1 MSAPN
6 LPDGVVALLN
16 AYVHP
21 ALVLLRGP
29 IALDVENTGE
39 PSPLKPYWN
48 NHAFLDLER
57 LPAHEREGWQRG
69 CTQLVSRALN
79 SGTDPDKC
87 TAICG
92 PYVAVVTLL
101 GSKYVV
107 VTTSRSA
114 IMSAPEADG
123 LQVSGE
129 DPVVA
134 LPIVVPPVYRR
145 NRTNVDALFRRDLAR
160 TTAGQLI
167 TAYPWNTTS
176 LGPLDSW
183 LPEFKSCVLGI
194 LDMPDSLLGNK
205 HPHALGKPF
214 REVHSEIWQDLEG
227 DVKEALAGH
236 SIHRKNQ
243 LRFVRHSSV
252 TVPEEFYYT
261 RTYIPWRT
269 NGRILGTVS
278 QSTETTAEVLA
289 SRRLSTLEDMQLR
302 TVSTSTVSE
311 FFAATLD
318 ALEVNTLDL
327 PFVLVYSVKPEYK
340 KKKRSQGLG
349 LGEKEGGLDHEP
361 TRYHLSLV
369 GSLGVPDGHMSAQP
383 EVLIRSDGVEDY
395 MSSVESSSTTDDDPF
410 SFWPP
415 TQSST
420 PLAHDTSSW
429 PFLEILAARG
439 SLVTILPLGS
449 RANGFLQRGWDYP
462 CTQAV
467 AFAIG
472 ATGKDQPA
480 GGLVIIGLNPC
491 RPYDADYANFVRM
504 LSRQMTTGLTTA
516 IDCAHQLQRAEE
528 LASIDRAKT
537 TFFSNVSHELRT
549 PLTLII
555 GPVEDI
561 LRETIPAEV
570 RTRLDVVLRN
580 ASRLHRLV
588 NTILDFSR
596 LKAGHVAKLVPVDL
610 GALTANFAS
619 LFRSAIE
626 RARVKYSVACDEGPL
641 VYLDPDSWEKIITN
655 IISNAFKYCLKG
667 KIEVRVH
674 FTRKEA
680 IFSCSDTGC
689 GIPEKELENIF
700 TRFHRVACT
709 ARSHEGTGIGLAL
722 AQETVIAL
730 GGRIKVASVDGQGST
745 FTVTLPL
752 GTAHIPPELL
762 DTTAEPIRGV
772 ARGLQR
778 YGARMV
784 QEAAEWTVNE
794 RPLLTSSARSFD
806 GLSAGTSETAFE
818 VGYTPDKREPVVVVA
833 DDNADLRLYCTMLLS
848 SKYNVHTFADGQ
860 AALDYV
866 QKHDVDLILSDVE
879 MPRMDGYEFLAAVR
893 EDARL
898 NLLSFIL
905 VSAHAGSEARVVGL
919 NAGAD
924 DYLVKPFSSKAL
936 MARVQTHIELG
947 QGRRGALSD
956 VSNSKE
962 EATYDLL
969 ELEARV
975 QDRTKLLIEIESQLR
990 LKVAE
995 EQHMRKQQEIVVDL
1009 TSHELRNP
1017 LNATWQNAEF
1027 VEDMLERLRPLIP
1040 EEGIADLNEAQSA
1053 IESIAL
1059 SVAHQTRIADDILNF
1074 SKISMQMMTIHTT
1087 PFPVC
1092 PTLEFCSQ
1100 ASLTL
1105 AMQIFDII
1113 QDVCRL
1119 WEIET
1124 RERDIDLELVAGSGV
1139 NGSWII
1145 SDPQRISQVTINFL
1159 LNALRFT
1166 SECLLRH
1173 ITVTVRFLTR
1183 VGPPRKNTY
1192 RVAGEKVHYRDAC
1205 WLQIAVQDTGPGL
1218 SVEDLK
1224 KLFERFAQ
1232 AHPSKDQFTGGHGL
1246 GLFVS
1251 RHLVSLLDGFIEVE
1265 SVSGQGATFSFCI
1278 PVEQTE
1284 PQVGGV
1290 QGWRNRILGRSARR
1304 AQISPR
1310 PTLKVRVVQ
1319 SSPSVAS
1326 PTSSHWLPT
1335 DAPAQ
1340 KVISPLRD
1348 VEAAPTDD
1356 FFIHTDVHVLVV
1368 EDNIINRKIL
1378 VRQLQGR
1385 GFRTSSAVHGQA
1397 AVDIL
1402 LHPTMPHDVDVVLM
1416 DIEMPVKD
1424 GKTACSEVRAW
1435 EAAKGPGHHRLPVIA
1450 VTGNARDEQVGE
1462 CLAIGFDEVALKPYR
1477 IDDIVRLIGV
1487 VRARFQL
1494 PSLDGDGVDPSESV
1508 DELVAWAVTCTITDL
1523 ASKLVRH
1530 GQSFLIYPAAFY
1542 PEMRTGA
1549 SQRRVPAE
1557 CHDDVRAE
1565 IVSPELFELP
1575 YEIVQ
1580 LCCSD
1585 GVTIEACVMV
1595 QHPPR
1600 PAPTIFMFHGNG
1612 ANYSMQLPL
1621 ARNFYRKMQCN
1632 VFMLSYR

>member
-1 MSAPN
+1 MAALS
-6 LPDGVVALLN
+6 LPDGVVALLD

-21 ALVLLRGP
+21 ALVLLRAQ
-29 IALDVENTGE
+29 IALDGENPVG
-39 PSPLKPYWN
+39 SSLLKPCWN
-48 NHAFLDLER
+48 NRAFLDLER
-57 LPAHEREGWQRG
+57 LPTLEHEEWQRG
-69 CTQLVSRALN
+69 CTGLVSRAVN
-79 SGTDPDKC
+79 SSTRPDAC

-92 PYVAVVTLL
+92 PYTAVATLL
-101 GSKYVV
+101 GSEYIV
-107 VTTSRSA
+107 VTTSRTVVPS
-114 IMSAPEADG
+114 SDG
-123 LQVSGE
+123 AVQVRGE
-129 DPVVA
+129 DPGVA
-134 LPIVVPPVYRR
+134 LPIAIPSIYRR
-145 NRTNVDALFRRDLAR
+145 NRTNVDALFRRDLAL

-167 TAYPWNTTS
+167 TAYPWHTTS
-176 LGPLDSW
+176 LGPLDDW

-194 LDMPDSLLGNK
+194 LDMPDSVCVWVGEGRIAVYNDSYPKVVQQSHTYHLTTRLK
-205 HPHALGKPF
+205 VATWKPF
-214 REVHSEIWQDLEG
+214 REVHSEIWRDLEG
-227 DVKEALAGH
+227 DVKQALAGH

-243 LRFVRHSSV
+243 LRFVSHSSV
-252 TVPEEFYYT
+252 TVPEEYYYT

-278 QSTETTAEVLA
+278 QSTDTTAEVLA
-289 SRRLSTLEDMQLR
+289 SRRLNTLEDMQLR

-311 FFAATLD
+311 FYAATLD

-327 PFVLVYSVKPEYK
+327 PFVLMYGVKPEYSK
-340 KKKRSQGLG
+340 KKHSQGLG
-349 LGEKEGGLDHEP
+349 LGEKEAGREHEP

-369 GSLGVPDGHMSAQP
+369 GSLGVPDGHPSAP
-383 EVLIRSDGVEDY
+383 AEVVIRSDGVEDY
-395 MSSVESSSTTDDDPF
+395 ISSVESSSVTDDDPF

-415 TQSST
+415 TQTASPSAA
-420 PLAHDTSSW
+420 LDASSW

-439 SLVTILPLGS
+439 NLVKILPLGS
-449 RANGFLQRGWDYP
+449 RANGFKHRGWDYP

-472 ATGKDQPA
+472 ATGKDRPA

-504 LSRQMTTGLTTA
+504 LSCQMTTGLTTA

-555 GPVEDI
+555 GPVEDM
-561 LRETIPAEV
+561 LREAIPAEV

-596 LKAGHVAKLVPVDL
+596 LKAGGVSKLVPVDL

-626 RARVKYSVACDEGPL
+626 RARVQYSVECDEGPL
-641 VYLDPDSWEKIITN
+641 VYLDPDSWEKINVSLT
-655 IISNAFKYCLKG
+655 STASLKG
-667 KIEVRVH
+667 KIQVRVH
-674 FTRKEA
+674 FNQNEA
-680 IFSCSDTGC
+680 IFSCTDTGC
-689 GIPEKELENIF
+689 GIPETELENIF

-722 AQETVIAL
+722 TQETVNAL

-752 GTAHIPPELL
+752 GTAHISPERL
-762 DTTAEPIRGV
+762 DTTAEPVRGV
-772 ARGLQR
+772 PRGLQR

-784 QEAAEWTVNE
+784 EEAAEWSVNT
-794 RPLLTSSARSFD
+794 RPAMTPSARSFD
-806 GLSAGTSETAFE
+806 ALSGGTSETAFD
-818 VGYTPDKREPVVVVA
+818 VGYSPDKSEPVVVVA

-866 QKHDVDLILSDVE
+866 QRHDVDLVLSDVE
-879 MPRMDGYEFLAAVR
+879 MPQMDGYEFLAAVR
-893 EDARL
+893 EDANL
-898 NLLSFIL
+898 NLLPFIL

-924 DYLVKPFSSKAL
+924 DYLVKPFSSKEL
-936 MARVQTHIELG
+936 LARVKTHVELG
-947 QGRRGALSD
+947 QGRR
-956 VSNSKE
+956 
-962 EATYDLL
+962 

-1017 LNATWQNAEF
+1017 LNATWQNAEL
-1027 VEDMLERLRPLIP
+1027 VEDVLERLRPLIP
-1040 EEGIADLNEAQSA
+1040 EEGIPALNEAQSA

-1074 SKISMQMMTIHTT
+1074 SKISMALLTIHTT
-1087 PFPVC
+1087 PFP
-1092 PTLEFCSQ
+1092 
-1100 ASLTL
+1100 
-1105 AMQIFDII
+1105 IFDII

-1124 RERDIDLELVAGSGV
+1124 RERDIDLELVARPGV
-1139 NGSWII
+1139 NGAWII

-1173 ITVTVRFLTR
+1173 ITVTVGFLTR
-1183 VGPPRKNTY
+1183 VGLPRKNAY
-1192 RVAGEKVHYRDAC
+1192 RVAGEKVHYRDGC
-1205 WLQIAVQDTGPGL
+1205 WLQIAVRDTGPGL

-1265 SVSGQGATFSFCI
+1265 SVRGEGATFSFCI

-1284 PQVGGV
+1284 PQVGGI

-1304 AQISPR
+1304 AKMSPR
-1310 PTLKVRVVQ
+1310 PTLKVSEVVQ
-1319 SSPSVAS
+1319 SDPNLAPSARAPRSPKEAAALKFNADVVSR
-1326 PTSSHWLPT
+1326 
-1335 DAPAQ
+1335 
-1340 KVISPLRD
+1340 LRD
-1348 VEAAPTDD
+1348 EDAASTDELSA
-1356 FFIHTDVHVLVV
+1356 HTDVHVLVV

-1378 VRQLQGR
+1378 VRQLQGK
-1385 GFRTSSAVHGQA
+1385 GFRTSSAAHGQEA
-1397 AVDIL
+1397 LDIL
-1402 LHPTMPHDVDVVLM
+1402 LHHVPHGVDVVLM

-1424 GKTACSEVRAW
+1424 GKTACSELRAW
-1435 EAAKGPGHHRLPVIA
+1435 EGPNCQQRLPVIA

-1462 CLAIGFDEVALKPYR
+1462 CLAIGFDEVVLKPYR

-1487 VRARFQL
+1487 VRARFRSPTLVDVEQGV
-1494 PSLDGDGVDPSESV
+1494 LDVG
-1508 DELVAWAVTCTITDL
+1508 
-1523 ASKLVRH
+1523 
-1530 GQSFLIYPAAFY
+1530 F
-1542 PEMRTGA
+1542 
-1549 SQRRVPAE
+1549 AE
-1557 CHDDVRAE
+1557 
-1565 IVSPELFELP
+1565 
-1575 YEIVQ
+1575 
-1580 LCCSD
+1580 
-1585 GVTIEACVMV
+1585 G
-1595 QHPPR
+1595 
-1600 PAPTIFMFHGNG
+1600 
-1612 ANYSMQLPL
+1612 
-1621 ARNFYRKMQCN
+1621 
-1632 VFMLSYR
+1632 